1 MGREMAL
8 QYQDGAI
15 RELLP
20 ESVRPLA
27 EADIGLLVG
36 ELRELYYVKGIELML
51 RIGELILNRLY
62 GGDISRWKSK
72 SRKDFSFR
80 KLQQHPD
87 LPFKASM
94 LSRAVS
100 IYVLSRRR
108 ADLLALQNVSQTHLQ
123 EVLNL
128 DPNLQDELISRVEK
142 EKWSVQRLRAV
153 VIDTLPTT
161 TKRAGRPR
169 SPAFSKQLRNL
180 RSIVEGR
187 LLVMDTANVA
197 ALQFQEAQE
206 LLETARRL
214 CQQAEF
220 VTRVLA
226 SHVATIDKEQS
237 ESPVIQRRVSGMVP
251 SSVSSKKHLPFA
263 AASGAEAQVQH
274 ILPVASLINRE
285 ED

>member
-1 MGREMAL
+1 MSREMAL
-8 QYQDGAI
+8 EHQGEAMRDLVRQ
-15 RELLP
+15 
-20 ESVRPLA
+20 SVRSEPVRALP

-62 GGDISRWKSK
+62 GGDISHWKSK

-128 DPNLQDELISRVEK
+128 DPDLQDELISRVEK

-226 SHVATIDKEQS
+226 SHVATMERDTS
-237 ESPVIQRRVSGMVP
+237 ESQAPRPVLMSQVVP
-251 SSVSSKKHLPFA
+251 SARASVSSAKHA
-263 AASGAEAQVQH
+263 APPLLAAPAGHNGTDNE
-274 ILPVASLINRE
+274 
-285 ED
+285 

>member
-8 QYQDGAI
+8 EHQGNAA
-15 RELLP
+15 REFAP
-20 ESVRPLA
+20 EPTPMFP

-51 RIGELILNRLY
+51 RIGELILNHLY
-62 GGDISRWKSK
+62 GGEISRWKSK

-128 DPNLQDELISRVEK
+128 DPELQDELLSRVEQ

-153 VIDTLPTT
+153 VIESLPST

-197 ALQFQEAQE
+197 VLQFQEAQD

-226 SHVATIDKEQS
+226 AHVATLDRDVPELS
-237 ESPVIQRRVSGMVP
+237 LPQRLSGMLHP
-251 SSVSSKKHLPFA
+251 SVSSKRHPRGLPA
-263 AASGAEAQVQH
+263 GVGPELHHSV
-274 ILPVASLINRE
+274 PDTSLSKDKE
-285 ED
+285 